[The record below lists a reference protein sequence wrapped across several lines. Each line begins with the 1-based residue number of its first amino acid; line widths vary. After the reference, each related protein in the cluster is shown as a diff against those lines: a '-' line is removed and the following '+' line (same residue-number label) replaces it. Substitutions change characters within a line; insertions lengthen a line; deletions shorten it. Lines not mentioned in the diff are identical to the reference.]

1 MDNPTSTA
9 AVSRAKMY
17 STEDEDT
24 TSSTSE
30 DNVETVRTANDDESN
45 SAQATASAGL
55 LQTIVNVSVSKNE
68 DENIIEE
75 DEADIDEYF
84 NDLFPD
90 RNRYYNLPFIFNC
103 SEKFRFFPSRLDTVE
118 EVTEPMS
125 SLLSLPLDLAD
136 AAKISGQPS
145 SDFAGHDSLPPDGK
159 SSMMSV
165 TSREEMYSVSEVEV
179 LATTWPAA
187 PTKTQRPVETTIE
200 LSTKGKGE

>member
-1 MDNPTSTA
+1 M
-9 AVSRAKMY
+9 
-17 STEDEDT
+17 
-24 TSSTSE
+24 
-30 DNVETVRTANDDESN
+30 
-45 SAQATASAGL
+45 
-55 LQTIVNVSVSKNE
+55 
-68 DENIIEE
+68 
-75 DEADIDEYF
+75 
-84 NDLFPD
+84 
-90 RNRYYNLPFIFNC
+90 
-103 SEKFRFFPSRLDTVE
+103 E

-159 SSMMSV
+159 NSMMSV

-187 PTKTQRPVETTIE
+187 STKTQRPVETTIE